1 MACKRPFH
9 DVESYEIGPKH
20 PRQQES
26 LTQSSPFLETFLR
39 ENGSH
44 KFISGETVNDFSQCQ
59 VGRLAAKEAA
69 GESSNGTAETAKNT
83 FHDYS
88 SAVNSETEFGEA
100 ESNFGKCRV
109 GGLGGKEISDEY
121 SNGAAAEYGDSS
133 PNTAGTVHDYSNAVN
148 SETDFGTL
156 SNDSSCVW
164 VNSDAFEGYEEAYES
179 VHKPVFPHFFEL
191 DLHEFCSTLTEH
203 PIWKTVPVG
212 PEYQAD
218 IPDWNPQSL
227 SNYSSEQL
235 AGGICIA
242 PIPDV
247 ESSVST
253 SFIGVENE
261 GGCYCLDKGS
271 IRCVRQHVKESR
283 AKLIENIGL
292 KKFEELGFCDMG
304 EVVAERWS
312 DEEEIFFHDIIFSN
326 KASFGKNY
334 WHSLAI
340 SFPSRSKMELVSY
353 YFNVFKLR
361 QRAEQNRLIP
371 TNIDSD
377 NDEWQGFE
385 AQHRD
390 EDNGFAVESLD
401 GRDAFVHDQATHEKD
416 IPGDTENGAYQ
427 DHLDGI
433 NREKLKPKEGEG
445 NFNDVSGMQV
455 GEPRNNCVA
464 GSVFPLLTKAT
475 NNASP
480 QDRRDESCKPC
491 ECQVGSPTVRVD
503 AETDA
508 RKLSPE

>member
-1 MACKRPFH
+1 M
-9 DVESYEIGPKH
+9 
-20 PRQQES
+20 
-26 LTQSSPFLETFLR
+26 
-39 ENGSH
+39 
-44 KFISGETVNDFSQCQ
+44 
-59 VGRLAAKEAA
+59 AAKEAA

-133 PNTAGTVHDYSNAVN
+133 PNTAGAVHDYSNAVN

-164 VNSDAFEGYEEAYES
+164 VKSDAFEGYEEAYES
-179 VHKPVFPHFFEL
+179 VHKPVFPYFFEL

-203 PIWKTVPVG
+203 PIRKMVPVG

-242 PIPDV
+242 PIPDI

-312 DEEEIFFHDIIFSN
+312 DEEEIFFHDIVFSN

-340 SFPSRSKMELVSY
+340 SFPSRSNMELVSY

-385 AQHRD
+385 HTE

-401 GRDAFVHDQATHEKD
+401 GQDTFVHDQATHEKD
-416 IPGDTENGAYQ
+416 ISGDTENGISEGAYQ

-455 GEPRNNCVA
+455 GEPR
-464 GSVFPLLTKAT
+464 
-475 NNASP
+475 
-480 QDRRDESCKPC
+480 RDESCKRC
-491 ECQVGSPTVRVD
+491 ECQVGSPTVQVD

>member
-9 DVESYEIGPKH
+9 DVESYEIAPKH
-20 PRQQES
+20 PKQQE
-26 LTQSSPFLETFLR
+26 SPFLETFLC

-44 KFISGETVNDFSQCQ
+44 KFISGETVDDFGQCQ

-69 GESSNGTAETAKNT
+69 GESSNGTAVAFGASSAETAKNA

-88 SAVNSETEFGEA
+88 S
-100 ESNFGKCRV
+100 
-109 GGLGGKEISDEY
+109 
-121 SNGAAAEYGDSS
+121 
-133 PNTAGTVHDYSNAVN
+133 AVN

-164 VNSDAFEGYEEAYES
+164 VKSDAFEGYEEANES

-191 DLHEFCSTLTEH
+191 DLQEFCSTLTEH
-203 PIWKTVPVG
+203 PIRKMVPVG

-235 AGGICIA
+235 A

-253 SFIGVENE
+253 RFIGKENE

-283 AKLIENIGL
+283 DKLIENIGL
-292 KKFEELGFCDMG
+292 KNFEELGFCDMG

-312 DEEEIFFHDIIFSN
+312 DEEEKNFHDIVFSN

-334 WHSLAI
+334 WHSLAV

-361 QRAEQNRLIP
+361 QRAEQNRLVP

-377 NDEWQGFE
+377 NDEWPGFE
-385 AQHRD
+385 AQHID

-401 GRDAFVHDQATHEKD
+401 GQDTFVLDQATHEKD
-416 IPGDTENGAYQ
+416 IPGDTENGISEDAYQ

-433 NREKLKPKEGEG
+433 NREKLKPEEGEGEG

-455 GEPRNNCVA
+455 GEPRNNVNCI
-464 GSVFPLLTKAT
+464 
-475 NNASP
+475 
-480 QDRRDESCKPC
+480 
-491 ECQVGSPTVRVD
+491 
-503 AETDA
+503 
-508 RKLSPE
+508 